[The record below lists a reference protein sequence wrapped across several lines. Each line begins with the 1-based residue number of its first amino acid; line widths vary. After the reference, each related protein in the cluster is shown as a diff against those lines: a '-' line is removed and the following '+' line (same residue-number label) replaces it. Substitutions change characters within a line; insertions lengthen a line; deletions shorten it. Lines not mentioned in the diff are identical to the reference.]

1 MFGAGGGWGIAFQL
15 HTLSIVI
22 GGITRRPVLFQGRL
36 VEREF
41 LQLTVS
47 VDHDVVDGA
56 PAARFVARLREL
68 LMAADEIG
76 LPATARRP
84 A

>member
-36 VEREF
+36 VERDW
-41 LQLTVS
+41 LQLTIS

-56 PAARFVARLREL
+56 PTARFVRRLREL
-68 LMAADEIG
+68 LTASDGIPLAA
-76 LPATARRP
+76 PRRS

>member
-22 GGITRRPVLFQGRL
+22 GGITRRPILFQGRL

-47 VDHDVVDGA
+47 VDHDIVDGA
-56 PAARFVARLREL
+56 PAARVVGRLREL
-68 LMAADEIG
+68 LLTGDGIHRAVAWKE
-76 LPATARRP
+76 PA
-84 A
+84 